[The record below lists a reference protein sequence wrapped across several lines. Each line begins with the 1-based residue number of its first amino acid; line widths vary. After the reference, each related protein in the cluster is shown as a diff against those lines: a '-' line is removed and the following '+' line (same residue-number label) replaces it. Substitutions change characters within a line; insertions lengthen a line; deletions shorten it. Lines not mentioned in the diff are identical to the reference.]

1 MVVKYLSIAD
11 INIWCD
17 SQLVAAQPR
26 GEYEAKNKRMEQYL
40 QIAKLLLASF
50 KCIEIMHVPR
60 TKNQMADALANLAT
74 RALHPCNVEISVMD

>member
-11 INIWCD
+11 INLWCD

-40 QIAKLLLASF
+40 QI
-50 KCIEIMHVPR
+50 MHVLR
-60 TKNQMADALANLAT
+60 TKNQMTDELANLAT
-74 RALHPCNVEISVMD
+74 RALRPCNVEISVMD